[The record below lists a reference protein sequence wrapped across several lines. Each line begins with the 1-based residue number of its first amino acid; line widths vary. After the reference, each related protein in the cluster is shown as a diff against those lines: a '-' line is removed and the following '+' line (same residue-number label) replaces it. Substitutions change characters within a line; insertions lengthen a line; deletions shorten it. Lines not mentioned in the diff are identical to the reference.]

1 MKKPFLLLLALSLV
15 CSCSKSP
22 PPKTNSDDTKPNATF
37 WQLEDDSNLEVEVRP
52 WPPSAGKA
60 DIIAETSVGDW
71 GGSVPAVESVQVRV
85 VSDQNSTATYQ
96 SMTRV
101 EKVEG
106 SGEDAVTHHIYTA
119 KDVKLSSGKQF
130 VQFRVKGKN
139 FQREAALGD
148 WSLNI
153 P

>member
-15 CSCSKSP
+15 CGCSKAPATKPS
-22 PPKTNSDDTKPNATF
+22 SADSKPNATF
-37 WQLEDDSNLEVEVRP
+37 WQLEDDSTLEVEIRP
-52 WPPSAGKA
+52 WPPTGGKA
-60 DIIAETSVGDW
+60 DIIAQTCVGDW
-71 GGSVPAVESVQVRV
+71 GGTVPAVESVEVRV
-85 VSDQNSTATYQ
+85 VSVQNSSASYQ
-96 SMTRV
+96 SMKRV

-119 KDVKLSSGKQF
+119 KDIKLSSGKQF

-148 WSLNI
+148 WSLDI